1 MRMDAFATRGFLP
14 SNDPAQAFPAG
25 SKYAMLDEIGAEL
38 PNRLTAPGFR
48 SWAEALQLPVFDEGV
63 TPESLRWLRL
73 YYLRVGFL
81 ASGYVNQT
89 CMAPTHQLP
98 ASLAVPLCNA
108 CRLLDRPPMLSYDGY
123 ALYNW
128 FRLDPQ
134 GPIALGN
141 IDTIQ
146 NFVTLDDER
155 WFILVHVEIEALAAR
170 SLGAILALMRT
181 DAWRDGRCVN
191 TAVAAVTETVQAQTQ
206 VLRRIPEHMSPEVYF
221 GAFRPYIRF
230 FENVSYEGVPDAGP
244 NHRGETGAQSSVIPA
259 LVAFLKIRHE
269 PNALTRHIA
278 DMRNYMPSGHRR
290 LLARLDAAPDIR
302 GVAEP
307 SVFNAALDAI
317 AEFRRV
323 HYGWAQQYIAERVD
337 DPRGTGGTPYVTWL
351 EQLIDET
358 LAHRI
363 GV

>member
-1 MRMDAFATRGFLP
+1 MDAFATRGFLP
-14 SNDPAQAFPAG
+14 SSDPAQAFPAG
-25 SKYAMLDEIGAEL
+25 SKYSVLDEIGTDL
-38 PNRLTAPGFR
+38 PHRLTSPGFR
-48 SWAEALQLPVFDEGV
+48 SWAERLQLPVFDEAV
-63 TPESLRWLRL
+63 TPESLPLLRL
-73 YYLRVGFL
+73 YYLRIGFL
-81 ASGYVNQT
+81 ASGYVHQT

-108 CRLLDRPPMLSYDGY
+108 SRLLDRPPMLSYDGY

-141 IDTIQ
+141 LDTLQ
-146 NFVTLDDER
+146 NFVSLEDER

-181 DAWRDGRCVN
+181 DAWRDARCVN
-191 TAVAAVTETVQAQTQ
+191 AAVAAVTDTLRAQTQ

-221 GAFRPYIRF
+221 AAFRPYIRF
-230 FENVSYEGVPDAGP
+230 FENVSYQGVPDAQL
-244 NHRGETGAQSSVIPA
+244 NQRGETGAQSSVIPA
-259 LVAFLKIRHE
+259 LVAFLKIPHE

-278 DMRNYMPSGHRR
+278 DMRDYMPSRHRR

-307 SVFNAALDAI
+307 SIFNAALDAI

-358 LAHRI
+358 LAHRV
-363 GV
+363 GAR